1 MSAAAPSS
9 SGGAAG
15 APGARAVD
23 LAVTLG
29 GTRLATPVLTAAGCV
44 RLGRDLEQL
53 LDLPALGAYVTPTV
67 TLHPVTGPPGRRV
80 VESPSGFVHATG
92 LAGPGLSGFLATELP
107 WLAARGVRTI
117 VSVAAASLG
126 EYAEI
131 ARRVAAAPGV
141 TGVEIR
147 LGPPGAAALGLHR
160 SDEPY
165 HAAKVVSTVRRELPP
180 GVLLLAKLAPL
191 PSRVGEFARAC
202 ADAGADGVTV
212 ADAAEALALDPMTL
226 RPALGAGAG
235 DVPHAGL
242 SGPALHPIALRCVWE
257 AHAAAPTLPVIGCG
271 GVADAS
277 DALAMIAAGA
287 SAVQVGAA
295 VLADPTAPARVL
307 SGLAGLVSDR
317 GASGVRELVG
327 CAHRSD
333 HPADPHPD
341 PRASTSPTD
350 GSEGARR

>member
-1 MSAAAPSS
+1 MSASAPSS
-9 SGGAAG
+9 AS
-15 APGARAVD
+15 PGPPVD

-29 GTRLATPVLTAAGCV
+29 GTRLTNPVLTAAGCV

-107 WLAARGVRTI
+107 WLAARSVRTI

-126 EYAEI
+126 EYAEL
-131 ARRVAAAPGV
+131 ARHIAAAPGV
-141 TGVEIR
+141 TGVEVR

-165 HAAKVVSTVRRELPP
+165 HAAKVLATVRRELPS
-180 GVLLLAKLAPL
+180 GALLLAKLAPL
-191 PSRVGEFARAC
+191 PGRVGEFARAC

-212 ADAAEALALDPMTL
+212 ADAAEALALDPTTL
-226 RPALGAGAG
+226 RPALGSGAR

-257 AHAAAPTLPVIGCG
+257 AHAAVPTLPVVGCG
-271 GVADAS
+271 GVASAA

-287 SAVQVGAA
+287 TAVQVGSS
-295 VLADPTAPARVL
+295 VFADPTTPARVL
-307 SGLAGLVSDR
+307 AGLADLVSGHGATAVAGLVGYAHR
-317 GASGVRELVG
+317 PEHAPARTLATPTEGPEGVR
-327 CAHRSD
+327 R
-333 HPADPHPD
+333 
-341 PRASTSPTD
+341 
-350 GSEGARR
+350 